1 MKILLCGKGG
11 CGKST
16 LSTMLARAFA
26 EQGKNVLV
34 IDTDESNFGL
44 YRQLGMELP
53 KDFTGYFGGRASVMD
68 YKNSGRPLFDRTWT
82 IEDIP
87 EEYISRDGNVM
98 LMSMGKIVDAGEGCG
113 CPMGFIARGFV
124 ENMEFGENDVL
135 ITDTEA
141 GVEHF
146 GRGLDE
152 FMDIILMVA
161 DPSYESIQ
169 LSEKIYNMATQL
181 GKTVRFV
188 INKADD
194 MQAEIVKENMEHSED
209 VLMVVP
215 NDAEVMLA
223 GLKGQRIPKMV
234 PVVAEAAE
242 ALNSL

>member
-16 LSTMLARAFA
+16 LSTLLAREFA
-26 EQGKNVLV
+26 KQGKNVLV

-53 KDFTGYFGGRASVMD
+53 ADFTGYFGGRASVME
-68 YKNSGRPLFDRTWT
+68 YKNSGKALFDRRWT
-82 IEDIP
+82 IADIP
-87 EEYISRDGNVM
+87 EEYVTRDGNIM

-124 ENMEFGENDVL
+124 ENMDFSEDDVL

-169 LSEKIYNMATQL
+169 LSEKIYSMASQL
-181 GKTVRFV
+181 GKTVRFI
-188 INKADD
+188 INKADKN
-194 MQAEIVKENMEHSED
+194 QTAIVKESIEHKEHILVS
-209 VLMVVP
+209 VP
-215 NDAEVMLA
+215 ADPVVMLA
-223 GLKGQRIPKMV
+223 GLKGERIEKNIPEIE
-234 PVVAEAAE
+234 EAVSCLS
-242 ALNSL
+242 AL